1 MEKISIL
8 SNSDEKDYKILN
20 ALKENGRSSSQQ
32 ISKKTKL
39 PISTVHNR
47 IKKMQG
53 SGIIKGYTV
62 VIDEKKTGIISA
74 YILVMVNYHPPDGS
88 IIDQYELAKKIK
100 QISGVDEVNMTT
112 GATDIIVKVWS
123 KNIGELNEF
132 VTKQL
137 RNIKGVD
144 KTQTLVVL
152 NSI

>member
-1 MEKISIL
+1 MNKISIL
-8 SNSDEKDYKILN
+8 PNLDEKDYRILN
-20 ALKENGRSSSQQ
+20 ALKENGRLSSQQ

-62 VIDEKKTGIISA
+62 VIDEKKTGMIGA
-74 YILVMVNYHPPDGS
+74 YILVVVNYHPPDGS
-88 IIDQYELAKKIK
+88 VIDQYGLAKKIK
-100 QISGVDEVNMTT
+100 QIGCVEEVSMKT
-112 GATDIIVKVWS
+112 GATDIVVKVQS
-123 KNIGELNEF
+123 RNMDELNEF

-137 RNIKGVD
+137 RNFKGVD
-144 KTQTLVVL
+144 KTQTLVIL